1 MPQTPGKR
9 CHGCLALAMV
19 LASQAL
25 TDTFLVAQKPQG
37 QRLGI
42 SILIMVGDFCFLLVL
57 RYVAV
62 CVSDEAT
69 TTRRAYSS
77 IQWFLYVFVLEIKL
91 YFVCQ
96 NYRNNGNDSTLARK
110 LFTLSLSICVPG
122 LYVLLIAADRLDCL
136 RQLAPTDTV
145 ASIKDEEA
153 DEGNDHSCESPTS
166 DKALSEDLS
175 GSKGIESFA
184 RSGHR
189 HDRPLGIADLRS
201 ERTLT
206 LTEYAHG
213 LLLLQKKEDIRSH
226 VFIVALDI
234 LDILDVQAAI
244 WEQQTE
250 VKDTANAAAVSQ
262 ATGGIITAIVTQDTG
277 LPPLWAE
284 NLTFFYCYILL
295 LGAALRITK

>member
-1 MPQTPGKR
+1 MIVNIIFWFFSDKLF
-9 CHGCLALAMV
+9 HDDLAMTFTV
-19 LASQAL
+19 LI
-25 TDTFLVAQKPQG
+25 FHRYP
-37 QRLGI
+37 
-42 SILIMVGDFCFLLVL
+42 

-166 DKALSEDLS
+166 EKCPF
-175 GSKGIESFA
+175 ESCS
-184 RSGHR
+184 RIDGNREKPRVSCTG
-189 HDRPLGIADLRS
+189 
-201 ERTLT
+201 
-206 LTEYAHG
+206 AH
-213 LLLLQKKEDIRSH
+213 
-226 VFIVALDI
+226 
-234 LDILDVQAAI
+234 
-244 WEQQTE
+244 
-250 VKDTANAAAVSQ
+250 
-262 ATGGIITAIVTQDTG
+262 
-277 LPPLWAE
+277 
-284 NLTFFYCYILL
+284 
-295 LGAALRITK
+295 